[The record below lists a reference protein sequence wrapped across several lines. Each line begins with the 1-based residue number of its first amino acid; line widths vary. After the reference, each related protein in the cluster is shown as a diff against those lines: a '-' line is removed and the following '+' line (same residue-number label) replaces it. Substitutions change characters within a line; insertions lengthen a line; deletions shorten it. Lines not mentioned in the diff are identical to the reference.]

1 MKVSDI
7 FEGVPMGSADINSA
21 TKFQYS
27 MGFEIELVCN
37 IEHFG
42 ENFGNVSSKT
52 THLYKL
58 IKNDFSKVMNVHQV
72 IDDSSI
78 ELDGRYQIGAEIISK
93 PYATIDEGLFAL
105 KKALAKIDGI
115 NYKTN
120 ESCGLHVTLG
130 KFSKKDINKIDLLK
144 FYLLIN
150 GDMILR
156 DYAREDNEYCDL
168 EYIGEVLLGLRDEHI
183 VKYIQ
188 LYNASIPK
196 INKYFESTSRDAKY
210 SFINIAKLF
219 ETGLIEIRA
228 FGNTGYEKRFSSIEK
243 HVKYI
248 VRALDIARDPN
259 AYRNEYLKKI
269 YKFIDSDSSDRSEN
283 LQIKYKTLMTIKD
296 LFDLSFK
303 DIHGT
308 ELFFTAISEN
318 LQNSKSKQ
326 LDKINKTLTADIVR
340 VLKKNFINTSDEVK
354 QLTKVNFEKFMT
366 TNKKYE
372 KINSMIKY
380 LLA

>member
-27 MGFEIELVCN
+27 MGFEIELLVN
-37 IEHFG
+37 TEFIYNNGIERSDIYTF
-42 ENFGNVSSKT
+42 
-52 THLYKL
+52 
-58 IKNDFSKVMNVHQV
+58 IKQDFSKTIKVHDV
-72 IDDSSI
+72 VDDTSLYPPKKSF
-78 ELDGRYQIGAEIISK
+78 GAEIISK
-93 PYATIDEGLFAL
+93 PYKTVDDGLFAL
-105 KKALAKIDGI
+105 KNALDRIDGI

-130 KFSKKDINKIDLLK
+130 KFSKKEIDKIDLLK
-144 FYLLIN
+144 FSLLVN

-156 DYAREDNEYCDL
+156 DYAREDNEYCSLNHLND
-168 EYIGEVLLGLRDEHI
+168 ILLGLRDTHD
-183 VKYIQ
+183 VKQIN
-188 LYNASIPK
+188 LYNEAIPK
-196 INKYFESTSRDAKY
+196 INEFFSFDNYHKY
-210 SFINIAKLF
+210 SFINLAKLINS
-219 ETGLIEIRA
+219 GLIEIRA
-228 FGNTGYEKRFSSIEK
+228 FGNTGYEKKFSAIEK

-248 VRALDIARDPN
+248 VRALDIARDPT

-269 YKFIDSDSSDRSEN
+269 HKFIDGDTTDRTEN

-318 LQNSKSKQ
+318 LLNRKNEQ
-326 LDKINKTLTADIVR
+326 LDEINKKLTADIVR
-340 VLKKNFINTSDEVK
+340 VLKKNFINTTDEVK

>member
-27 MGFEIELVCN
+27 MGFEIELLVN
-37 IEHFG
+37 TEFIYNNGIERSDRYTF
-42 ENFGNVSSKT
+42 
-52 THLYKL
+52 
-58 IKNDFSKVMNVHQV
+58 IKQDFSKTINVYDV
-72 IDDSSI
+72 VDDTSLSP
-78 ELDGRYQIGAEIISK
+78 ERKTYGAEIISA
-93 PYATIDEGLFAL
+93 PYNSVDEGLFAL
-105 KKALAKIDGI
+105 KNALAKIDGV

-144 FYLLIN
+144 FSLLIN

-168 EYIGEVLLGLRDEHI
+168 EYIGDVLLGLRDEHN
-183 VKYIQ
+183 VEYIK

-196 INKYFESTSRDAKY
+196 INEYFKSKSLEAKY
-210 SFINIAKLF
+210 SFINIVKLF

-269 YKFIDSDSSDRSEN
+269 YKFINRDSSDRSEN
-283 LQIKYKTLMTIKD
+283 LQIKYKTLKTIQD
-296 LFDLSFK
+296 LFDLSFE

-308 ELFFTAISEN
+308 ELFFTAISKN

-326 LDKINKTLTADIVR
+326 LVKINKKLSADIVR
-340 VLKKNFINTSDEVK
+340 ALKKNFINTSDEVK
-354 QLTKVNFEKFMT
+354 QLTKSNFEKFLS
-366 TNKKYE
+366 TNTEYP

-380 LLA
+380 ILA